1 MVEFLTM
8 KWKQIVGVVVLATL
22 CSAQQKK
29 SCDENL
35 NFCWYDDE
43 VTVQGNRWVS
53 EDHKDTLE
61 VGLTFRCVK
70 PLNLCIRARSYHNL
84 TDNNLIVTNIEL
96 MPITHWDS
104 QQVATKAEN
113 YDSEPCG
120 RDSYVINR
128 SDRTVLLISSPG
140 PQSDT
145 PACTGIHGK
154 PRTVTYRLSH

>member
-1 MVEFLTM
+1 M

-70 PLNLCIRARSYHNL
+70 PLNLCIRARSYHNF
-84 TDNNLIVTNIEL
+84 TDKNLIVTNIEL

-113 YDSEPCG
+113 YDWEPCE
-120 RDSYVINR
+120 RDLYVINR

-140 PQSDT
+140 PKSDT

-154 PRTVTYRLSH
+154 PRTVTYRLSQ